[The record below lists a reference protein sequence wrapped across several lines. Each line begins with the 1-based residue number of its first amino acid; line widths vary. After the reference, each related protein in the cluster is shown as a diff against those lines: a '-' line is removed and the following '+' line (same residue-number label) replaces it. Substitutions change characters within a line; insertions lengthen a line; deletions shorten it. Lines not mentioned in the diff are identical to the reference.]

1 MTALRK
7 PVTILLVEDDD
18 ADAKAVRR
26 AFKMAHVGNP
36 IRRAVDGLEALEILK
51 GESGV
56 EKLVRPYLLLTDVNM
71 PRLNG
76 VEFIRSIRDDRELHQ
91 AVVFMLTTSN
101 REEDRAAC
109 YALNVAG
116 YILKETAGP
125 DFAGV
130 VNMLDAYSRVVEMP

>member
-1 MTALRK
+1 MSDARK

-26 AFKMAHVGNP
+26 AFRIAHVSNP

-51 GESGV
+51 GEHG
-56 EKLVRPYLLLTDVNM
+56 EKLDRPYLLLTDLNM

-76 VEFIRSIRDDRELHQ
+76 VEFIRSIRDDRDLRG
-91 AVVFMLTTSN
+91 AIVFMLTTSN
-101 REEDRAAC
+101 REEDRNTC

-116 YILKETAGP
+116 YILKETAGA
-125 DFAGV
+125 DYSELV
-130 VNMLDAYSRVVEMP
+130 TMLDAFSRVVEMP

>member
-1 MTALRK
+1 MEHRK

-26 AFKMAHVGNP
+26 AFRMAHVPNP

-51 GESGV
+51 GEGGV
-56 EKLVRPYLLLTDVNM
+56 DKLGRPYLLLTDLNM

-76 VEFIRSIRDDRELHQ
+76 VEFIRSIREDLNLRDTI
-91 AVVFMLTTSN
+91 VFMLTTSN

-109 YALNVAG
+109 YGLHVAG
-116 YILKETAGP
+116 YILKETAGA
-125 DFAGV
+125 DFTDLV
-130 VNMLDAYSRVVEMP
+130 SMLEAFSRVVEMP